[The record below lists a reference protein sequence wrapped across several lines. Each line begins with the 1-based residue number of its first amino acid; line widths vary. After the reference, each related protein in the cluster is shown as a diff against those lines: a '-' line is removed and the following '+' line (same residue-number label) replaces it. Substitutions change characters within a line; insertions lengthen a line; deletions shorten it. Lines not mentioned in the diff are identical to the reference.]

1 MKKPVSTLAAIA
13 ASTLLL
19 AGCASGEAANKP
31 ADGSGDAKN
40 VAVLLASTQ
49 NSYNQAVLAG
59 VESAAKEAGVNVKVF
74 DGQFDPNTQL
84 SQLEN
89 LQASQF
95 DGVLI
100 LPNDGVSLAS
110 AFPLAQDLPVVT
122 ITNPIGPD
130 ILSMEPQTEGVISTV
145 GISMEKVGATQAEDV
160 VKYCED
166 RDPCKVLQIVGFTTA
181 PLDVAVMA
189 AYEEVLSPHKNI
201 EVVATVEGGYDRDKS
216 LTAVTNAVQANPDI
230 DVFLSLADQQTSGIE
245 VALDAAGIDPSTRY
259 LTGTGGT
266 EEAIEGIRAG
276 AWKSTYAAFPVQR
289 GAAALT
295 QILNAL
301 NGEPVEAVVDADTL
315 GDVPAWITSDVLKAN
330 PEFKSDWKG

>member
-1 MKKPVSTLAAIA
+1 MKRPALTFAAITA
-13 ASTLLL
+13 TTLLL
-19 AGCASGEAANKP
+19 AGCASGETASNS
-31 ADGSGDAKN
+31 DGSGDSKN

-49 NSYNQAVLAG
+49 NSYNQAVLSG
-59 VESAAKEAGVNVKVF
+59 VEAAAKEAGVSIKVF

-110 AFPLAQDLPVVT
+110 AFPLAHDLPVVT

-130 ILSMEPQTEGVISTV
+130 ILEMTPQTDGVISTV
-145 GISMEKVGATQAEDV
+145 GISPEKIGKTQAEDV

-166 RDPCKVLQIVGFTTA
+166 RDPCKVLQIAGFTTA

-189 AYEEVLSPHKNI
+189 AYEEVLSSHKNI
-201 EVVATVEGGYDRDKS
+201 QVVATVEGGYDRDQS
-216 LTAVTNAVQANPDI
+216 LTAVTNALQANPDI
-230 DVFLSLADQQTSGIE
+230 DAFLSIADQQTSGIE

-266 EEAIEGIRAG
+266 DEAVEGIRSG

-301 NGEPVEAVVDADTL
+301 NGEPVEAVVDADML